1 MKFKKEPGS
10 EEMTLEIT
18 MPGQPLL
25 KFHVDNIVSQSE
37 GKLRVRFEKIFTYFY
52 GAYRYLKPKN
62 FDTFIIAL

>member
-1 MKFKKEPGS
+1 
-10 EEMTLEIT
+10 MTLEIM

-25 KFHVDNIVSQSE
+25 SFYAENIVSQSE

-62 FDTFIIAL
+62 FDKSIITL